1 MQNNDFI
8 FVSEEKCK
16 EIQSNLNCKIATNN
30 SFDLDDLHYIAGV
43 DLAYWKEDV
52 EKAVCCIVVLDYTT
66 GEIVEEVHSV
76 GEINFPY
83 IPGYLAF
90 RELPLV
96 MECTEKLNVKPDLYV
111 FDGNGYLHPR
121 HMGIATHASFFLN
134 KPTIGVAKSYYKI
147 KDTDFVMP
155 ENEKGS
161 FTDIIINGEIYGRVL
176 RTCKN
181 VKPIFISVGNYIDLA
196 TSTIV
201 INKLVRKDSHIPM
214 PTRYAD
220 IATHKMRNLY
230 DK

>member
-96 MECTEKLNVKPDLYV
+96 MECMHL
-111 FDGNGYLHPR
+111 
-121 HMGIATHASFFLN
+121 FFLISQQLALQ
-134 KPTIGVAKSYYKI
+134 KVIIRLKI
-147 KDTDFVMP
+147 LILSCQKMK
-155 ENEKGS
+155 KGHLQ
-161 FTDIIINGEIYGRVL
+161 I
-176 RTCKN
+176 
-181 VKPIFISVGNYIDLA
+181 
-196 TSTIV
+196 
-201 INKLVRKDSHIPM
+201 
-214 PTRYAD
+214 
-220 IATHKMRNLY
+220 
-230 DK
+230 